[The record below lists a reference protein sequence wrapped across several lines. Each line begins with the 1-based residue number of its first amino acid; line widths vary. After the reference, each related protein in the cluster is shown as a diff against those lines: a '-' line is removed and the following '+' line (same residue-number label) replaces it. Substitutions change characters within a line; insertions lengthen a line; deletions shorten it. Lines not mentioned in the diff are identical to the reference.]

1 MKNSAWYQ
9 KLWERKLN
17 EHSVNADVDSAWSDM
32 QHLLDQQMPLNP
44 LGGDTVSGALGG
56 KSAIGKLLSWL
67 TYVLPAATIIS
78 AAIYLANPDYPI
90 IIKKKTTKVEP
101 QFKPDPIKTNQMVDS
116 SAFESQHD
124 TVLVQTSNA
133 ALTSDT
139 AGLQGASAA
148 SHLMNEV
155 TTTDVE
161 PDLKQQLVGNVVELT
176 AAESAQLW
184 APIPVYIRNLE
195 AHRAP
200 VVKRSTTGITRQR
213 KTKRIKVKEEKVQK
227 IRIDRQKLKEEF
239 RPPSS
244 AYGIMAGV
252 NVNKNATMYF
262 GIYGTA
268 KVSKRITANAALQ
281 LHTPRTFIGSYTR
294 ASYFRPDS
302 NPAFTF
308 TDSRK
313 VAVLELPL
321 TLSYQ
326 LTNKLKIIGGPVV
339 SLPIKQ
345 SAVKLGVIDLP
356 RDTLFNGNNVIGII
370 RNTKPNKVNYGFKVG
385 AGAQLKSVGV
395 DLTYQILSPY
405 QFKNSL
411 GTNKH
416 SYNALQI
423 GITYKLGK

>member
-17 EHSVNADVDSAWSDM
+17 ENSVTVDVDSAWSDM
-32 QHLLDQQMPLNP
+32 QQLLDQQMPQNA
-44 LGGDTVSGALGG
+44 LGRDTASGASGG

-67 TYVLPAATIIS
+67 IYVLPAAAIIS
-78 AAIYLANPDYPI
+78 ATIYLINPDYPI
-90 IIKKKTTKVEP
+90 IIKKKATKVEP
-101 QFKPDPIKTNQMVDS
+101 QFKPDSIKTNEMADS
-116 SAFESQHD
+116 FFESQHD
-124 TVLVQTSNA
+124 TILVQTSITE
-133 ALTSDT
+133 LTSDT
-139 AGLQGASAA
+139 AGLQGTPKAA
-148 SHLMNEV
+148 HLMNEV

-161 PDLKQQLVGNVVELT
+161 PDLKQQLVGNVVEPT
-176 AAESAQLW
+176 AFESAQLW
-184 APIPVYIRNLE
+184 ALIPVYIQNLE

-213 KTKRIKVKEEKVQK
+213 KTKGIKVNKEKVQK
-227 IRIDRQKLKEEF
+227 IKSERQKLKEEF
-239 RPPSS
+239 RPLSS

-268 KVSKRITANAALQ
+268 KVSKRLTANAALQ

-302 NPAFTF
+302 TPAFTF

-356 RDTLFNGNNVIGII
+356 RDTLFNGNNVIEII
-370 RNTKPNKVNYGFKVG
+370 RNTKPSKVNYGFKVG
-385 AGAQLKSVGV
+385 AGVQFKSVGI
-395 DLTYQILSPY
+395 DMTYQILSPY